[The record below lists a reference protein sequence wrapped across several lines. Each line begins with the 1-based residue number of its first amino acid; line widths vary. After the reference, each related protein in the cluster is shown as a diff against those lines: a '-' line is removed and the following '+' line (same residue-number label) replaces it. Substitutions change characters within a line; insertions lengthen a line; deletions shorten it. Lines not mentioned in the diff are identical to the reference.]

1 MVFTDS
7 AATKQPEQNA
17 EQTQTE
23 ASPQASFLDKL
34 VETKGE
40 NWRDP
45 ETLAKGKLEAD
56 GYIKNLEDQLVQM
69 REDMKKQDYQADLLA
84 QLQNKAT
91 ETTTVNNG
99 ESNKNNGSIDTQN
112 TTGVVDEDTLK
123 SLVEKTLTQREKNST
138 VQQNLSQVDKELESS
153 FGTEAAATV
162 QKKAEELGMS
172 MDRLRDIAS
181 ESPSAF
187 FTLIGQPEKTF
198 SPMVQGSVR
207 TEGVNMQASADRN
220 WSYYQSLRRENP
232 NQYYSPKI
240 QQQLIQDKMKMGDK
254 FGNS

>member
-23 ASPQASFLDKL
+23 ASPQASFLNKL

-99 ESNKNNGSIDTQN
+99 ESNNNNGSIDTQN

-138 VQQNLSQVDKELESS
+138 LQQNLSQVDKELESS